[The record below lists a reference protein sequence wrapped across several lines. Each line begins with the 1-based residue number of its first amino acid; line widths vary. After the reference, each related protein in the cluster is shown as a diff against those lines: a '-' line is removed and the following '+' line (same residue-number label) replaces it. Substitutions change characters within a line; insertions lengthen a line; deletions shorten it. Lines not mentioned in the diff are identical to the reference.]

1 MSIAAFEKPRR
12 RRRSPDEARRE
23 AVVSARALLLSG
35 GPTAVTLSAV
45 AADIGVTHAN
55 LIHHFGSAA
64 GLQSALMGSMVA
76 DLNQALDTAVTRLR
90 TDEGAPLELVNA
102 VFDAFSEGGA
112 GRLAAWIAMSGDLSH
127 LEPVRAAVRD
137 LVQAIAE
144 KMGDDGEARERIGS
158 AVLFIALSAFGEAL
172 IGPPLRDMLDQPDD
186 AGRKVVAG
194 LLPRF
199 LLRPAVTPEPESP
212 Q

>member
-1 MSIAAFEKPRR
+1 MSIAKLEKPRR
-12 RRRSPDEARRE
+12 RRRAPDEARRE
-23 AVVSARALLLSG
+23 AVEAARALLLSG

-76 DLNQALDTAVTRLR
+76 DLGQALETAVTRLR
-90 TDEGAPLELVNA
+90 TDDGAPMELINA
-102 VFDAFSEGGA
+102 VFDAFAEGGA
-112 GRLAAWIAMSGDLSH
+112 GRLAAWIALSGDLTH
-127 LEPVRAAVRD
+127 LDPVRDAVNN
-137 LVQAIAE
+137 LVNAIAE

-172 IGPPLRDMLDQPDD
+172 IGPPLRAMLDQPDD
-186 AGRKVVAG
+186 AGRKVVAS
-194 LLPRF
+194 LLPSFIRK
-199 LLRPAVTPEPESP
+199 PSPET
-212 Q
+212 

>member
-1 MSIAAFEKPRR
+1 MSIAALEKPRR

-45 AADIGVTHAN
+45 ASDIGVTHAN

-76 DLNQALDTAVTRLR
+76 DLNEALGTAVVRLR

-102 VFDAFSEGGA
+102 VFDAFAEGGA

-137 LVQAIAE
+137 LVDAIAE

-186 AGRKVVAG
+186 AGRKVVAS

-199 LLRPAVTPEPESP
+199 LVRNELA
-212 Q
+212 

>member
-1 MSIAAFEKPRR
+1 M
-12 RRRSPDEARRE
+12 
-23 AVVSARALLLSG
+23 VSARALLLSG

>member
-1 MSIAAFEKPRR
+1 MSIATLEKPRR
-12 RRRSPDEARRE
+12 RRRSPEEARRE

-64 GLQSALMGSMVA
+64 GLQSALMGSMVD
-76 DLNQALDTAVTRLR
+76 DLNQALDAAVTRLR
-90 TDEGAPLELVNA
+90 TDDGAPMELINA
-102 VFDAFSEGGA
+102 VFDAFAEGGA

-127 LEPVRAAVRD
+127 LEPVRDAVNN
-137 LVQAIAE
+137 LVKAIIE
-144 KMGDDGEARERIGS
+144 KLGETDEARERIGS

-172 IGPPLRDMLDQPDD
+172 IGPPLRAMLDQPDD
-186 AGRKVVAG
+186 AGRKVVAS

-199 LLRPAVTPEPESP
+199 IKKPAVEA
-212 Q
+212 

>member
-1 MSIAAFEKPRR
+1 MSIAALEKPRR

-45 AADIGVTHAN
+45 ASDIGVTHAN

-76 DLNQALDTAVTRLR
+76 DLNEALGTAVVRLR

-102 VFDAFSEGGA
+102 VFDAFAEGGA

-137 LVQAIAE
+137 LVDAIAE

-172 IGPPLRDMLDQPDD
+172 IGLPLRDMLDQPDD
-186 AGRKVVAG
+186 AGRKVVAS

-199 LLRPAVTPEPESP
+199 LVRNELA
-212 Q
+212 

>member
-1 MSIAAFEKPRR
+1 M
-12 RRRSPDEARRE
+12 
-23 AVVSARALLLSG
+23 
-35 GPTAVTLSAV
+35 TLSAV

-76 DLNQALDTAVTRLR
+76 DLNQALDAAVTRLR

-102 VFDAFSEGGA
+102 VFDAFAAGGA

-137 LVQAIAE
+137 LVEAIAE

-172 IGPPLRDMLDQPDD
+172 IGAPLRDMLDQPDD

-199 LLRPAVTPEPESP
+199 LVRNDPG
-212 Q
+212 